1 MVFGGPPSI
10 KRLIEELKRL
20 PGIGD
25 RNAERLAFYLLN
37 APTERAETLAS
48 ALVTMKR
55 TVKHCQRC
63 FNLTEEDI
71 CSICRDPGRAEGVLC
86 IVESPRDL
94 MAIEGT
100 GQFKGRYHVLKGVL
114 SPMRGVGP
122 EDLTVESLLARLP
135 EEKVREV
142 ILATNLDVEG
152 EATASYLLAAMK
164 PLGIRVSRIAR
175 GIPMG
180 GSLEHADAVT
190 LGLAIDGRKEL

>member
-71 CSICRDPGRAEGVLC
+71 CSICRDPGRTEGVLC